1 MNEPTLT
8 NEPTITGERLREAPA
23 TRFSGPQHV
32 FDLLQLS
39 AHLLNE
45 AHLGANGHR
54 QMTIF
59 RQGTTTMVLFA
70 FEAGGRLADHKA
82 NGLVTI
88 HALDGK
94 LTVEAQGEAGEAS
107 EAGKA
112 GWQTHNLHAQQILV
126 LSPGVL
132 HNVTAHEASRMLL
145 TVHLE
150 KAALEK
156 GAAVPQ

>member
-1 MNEPTLT
+1 MNEPTVT
-8 NEPTITGERLREAPA
+8 NKPTATGARLREAPA

-45 AHLGANGHR
+45 DHLGAEGHR

-59 RQGTTTMVLFA
+59 RHDATTIVLFA

-88 HALDGK
+88 HALDGA
-94 LTVEAQGEAGEAS
+94 LTVEVQGETGEDS
-107 EAGKA
+107 
-112 GWQTHNLHAQQILV
+112 WQTHDLRAQQILV

-132 HNVTAHEASRMLL
+132 HNVTAHQASRMLL

-150 KAALEK
+150 K
-156 GAAVPQ
+156 GAAARQ

>member
-1 MNEPTLT
+1 MNEPTVT
-8 NEPTITGERLREAPA
+8 NEPTTTRLREAPS

-32 FDLLQLS
+32 FDLLEMS

-59 RQGTTTMVLFA
+59 HRDATTIVLFA
-70 FEAGGRLADHKA
+70 FEAGGTLANHKA

-88 HALDGK
+88 HALDGA
-94 LTVEAQGEAGEAS
+94 LTVKAQS
-107 EAGKA
+107 ES
-112 GWQTHNLHAQQILV
+112 GWQTHDLHAQQILV

-132 HNVTAHEASRMLL
+132 HNVTAQEASRMLL

-150 KAALEK
+150 IHAAE
-156 GAAVPQ
+156 

>member
-1 MNEPTLT
+1 MNQPIATLEPTA
-8 NEPTITGERLREAPA
+8 PRLREAPA
-23 TRFSGPQHV
+23 ARFSGPQHA

-45 AHLGANGHR
+45 AHVGANGHR

-59 RQGTTTMVLFA
+59 RHDATTMVLFA
-70 FEAGGRLADHKA
+70 FEAGGALANHHV

-88 HALDGK
+88 HALDGA
-94 LTVEAQGEAGEAS
+94 LTVEVQS
-107 EAGKA
+107 EA
-112 GWQTHNLHAQQILV
+112 GWQTHNLRAQGILV

-132 HNVTAHEASRMLL
+132 HNVMAHEASRMLL

-150 KAALEK
+150 R
-156 GAAVPQ
+156 GAAASQ